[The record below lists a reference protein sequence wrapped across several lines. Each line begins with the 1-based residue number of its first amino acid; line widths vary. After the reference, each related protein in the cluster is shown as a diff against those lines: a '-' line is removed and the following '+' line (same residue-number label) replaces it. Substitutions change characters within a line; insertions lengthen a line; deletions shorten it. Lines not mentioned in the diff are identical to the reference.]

1 MMRRRTMR
9 AAISL
14 AEAPKPSDP
23 SGIETQAVQAIE
35 VRPKLQAAIE
45 EQKHKLEEA
54 ELELAKTFASATQTA
69 ARLDPEFALQKHKAL
84 EELKERI
91 KLRSEALVKI
101 LELVSKHL
109 EQLKVDFPAAVYAAL
124 IQRVDKL
131 EEERLAKKTAGE
143 GFAEEIKKLK
153 YEISKLPKGDVKKAA
168 VNY

>member
-1 MMRRRTMR
+1 MR

-54 ELELAKTFASATQTA
+54 ELELAKTFASATHTA
-69 ARLDPEFALQKHKAL
+69 ARLEPEFALQKHKAL

-91 KLRSEALVKI
+91 DLRSKALANI

-109 EQLKVDFPAAVYAAL
+109 EQLKADFPGAVYAAL
-124 IQRVDKL
+124 ILRKERL
-131 EEERLAKKTAGE
+131 EEELLAKKTTGN
-143 GFAEEIKKLK
+143 GLAEEIKKLK
-153 YEISKLPKGDVKKAA
+153 YEISKLPKSDVKKAA